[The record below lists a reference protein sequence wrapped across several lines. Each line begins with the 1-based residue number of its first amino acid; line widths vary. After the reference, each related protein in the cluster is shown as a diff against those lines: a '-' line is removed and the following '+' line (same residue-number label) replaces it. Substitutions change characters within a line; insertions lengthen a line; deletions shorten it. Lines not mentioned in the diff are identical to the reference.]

1 MSDHYHRHPHHHRHL
16 AGDLPQEVKSPPDGE
31 IEEGEDDERQQA
43 GQADLKPGE
52 VCGKVNRGKYSP
64 IFGTLPFNSV

>member
-1 MSDHYHRHPHHHRHL
+1 MLGNHYHRHPHHHRHL

-43 GQADLKPGE
+43 GQADLKPGG
-52 VCGKVNRGKYSP
+52 VCGKVNRGKYSLWDFT
-64 IFGTLPFNSV
+64 I

>member
-43 GQADLKPGE
+43 GQADLFVEK
-52 VCGKVNRGKYSP
+52 
-64 IFGTLPFNSV
+64 